1 MFYPRKAKN
10 AVTCL
15 VTTFCDCYQVVPP
28 GIEPGTQGFSVLCST
43 NWAMAPSY
51 WVIKLCY
58 KWLRNSIF
66 FSDTRPFQFG
76 LQRGL
81 HSRFCKERYLFR
93 FHCECKG
100 KQISQTC
107 KSFLENLQL
116 FCPQTIIQ
124 PRLEPLSIQHQP
136 FRKSFQNHPE
146 PFGQVDILHLSCLFK
161 QRGNLGRTKPCYS
174 ATDFRYQKF
183 QLWMLLCKLDK
194 LVHIGLDCFH
204 STLHGRYGIALP
216 LQSAPPVPRQPRI
229 SDMPTV
235 QHPRRAYLR
244 GCYQT
249 RRFRRVG
256 V

>member
-1 MFYPRKAKN
+1 MKSVVFISWQNEFNKKIVHFREFVYYFDHQAAKTKRWEN
-10 AVTCL
+10 LKMQTICRQNQTLKSANSL
-15 VTTFCDCYQVVPP
+15 NGYLRFNNVVPP

-76 LQRGL
+76 LQHGL

-161 QRGNLGRTKPCYS
+161 QRS
-174 ATDFRYQKF
+174 EE
-183 QLWMLLCKLDK
+183 
-194 LVHIGLDCFH
+194 
-204 STLHGRYGIALP
+204 
-216 LQSAPPVPRQPRI
+216 
-229 SDMPTV
+229 
-235 QHPRRAYLR
+235 
-244 GCYQT
+244 
-249 RRFRRVG
+249 RRVG
-256 V
+256 KECRSRWSPYH